1 MLLSGFCAEF
11 HILACATY
19 TLNPKP
25 TTQAAGLPE
34 DNAVKSETRKTLAM
48 ERILASVASGCS
60 PADGA
65 RARLSLCHP
74 AAVA

>member
-1 MLLSGFCAEF
+1 MLISGSCAEF
-11 HILACATY
+11 HISAYATY

-25 TTQAAGLPE
+25 QAAGPPE

-48 ERILASVASGCS
+48 ERILAYVASGCS
-60 PADGA
+60 SANGA

-74 AAVA
+74 AVA